1 MIVSDAIFIGAGK
14 LVLDTT
20 SSDRLVF
27 STLPLML
34 SEDLVDMQLPNWL
47 EAQSLVNEFHLVRW
61 KNSESVLI

>member
-27 STLPLML
+27 PTLPLML

-47 EAQSLVNEFHLVRW
+47 KAQSQVNEFHLVR
-61 KNSESVLI
+61 